1 MFVTELTAE
10 HLAAL
15 CMAIIIIVLA
25 LIYWQSRTLV
35 RLITAALLPH
45 LRVKVI
51 SPDILRVSVP
61 SDSRY
66 SISRI
71 GLKPRTASLAEQRL
85 LGKLNKSGSQV
96 YQDASL
102 WTGVHHFQNGVKAVR
117 FRAQP
122 MPRGS
127 RLVVTLTG
135 HNLPTKRVTHL
146 LPDDFPTHL

>member
-10 HLAAL
+10 HWAAL
-15 CMAIIIIVLA
+15 FTGIIILVLA
-25 LIYWQSRTLV
+25 LIYRQNRTVV

-45 LRVKVI
+45 PKVKVVL
-51 SPDILRVSVP
+51 PDILRVSVP

-71 GLKPRTASLAEQRL
+71 ALKPRTASLAEQRL
-85 LGKLNKSGSQV
+85 LGQLNKNGSQV

-102 WTGVHHFQNGVKAVR
+102 WTGVHQFQNGVKAVR

-122 MPRGS
+122 MPQGS
-127 RLVVTLTG
+127 RLVITLTG
-135 HNLPTKRVTHL
+135 HNLPKKRVTLHM
-146 LPDDFPTHL
+146 PDDFPQHR